1 MSKFTTGVSG
11 NKAGRPPG
19 TKDKRT
25 EMRELLQPHAG
36 KLIQKA
42 VDLALDGDTMALKL
56 CMDRICP
63 ALKPRADPVTL
74 DIPNESTLTEQ
85 AAALYRATAGGEIGP
100 DEAAA
105 LMAILSG
112 QARIT
117 EIDELKRKNEELTQL
132 LKALQPGTVERHY
145 SAAEFREKT
154 RR

>member
-1 MSKFTTGVSG
+1 MAKFTTGVSG

-19 TKDKRT
+19 TKDRRT
-25 EMRELLQPHAG
+25 EMRELLQPHAA
-36 KLIQKA
+36 KLVQKA
-42 VDLALDGDTMALKL
+42 VDLALLGDTMALKL

-63 ALKPRADPVTL
+63 VLKSRAEPVEL
-74 DIPNESTLTEQ
+74 DTPDDATLTEQ
-85 AAALYRATAGGEIGP
+85 AAAIYRATVGGEIGT
-100 DEAAA
+100 DDAAA

-117 EIDELKRKNEELTQL
+117 EIDELKRKNEELTKL